1 MDTILKKQANQQH
14 YYNMGANTLEQV
26 YKGDRVKLE
35 PFTLGKK
42 DWADGQ
48 VVKEVRP
55 RSYEV
60 QADGKVYIRNR
71 RHLRRYEHIEDI
83 EPVPEATE
91 KATTA
96 ID

>member
-1 MDTILKKQANQQH
+1 M
-14 YYNMGANTLEQV
+14 
-26 YKGDRVKLE
+26 KLQ

-60 QADGKVYIRNR
+60 QADGKVYIRNS
-71 RHLRRYEHIEDI
+71 RHLLRCERVEDI
-83 EPVPEATE
+83 EPPAESPAPEVPEE
-91 KATTA
+91 ATTA
-96 ID
+96 RDVA